1 MLRDSEHL
9 QLARTQGNPMSDYQ
23 KWVDVMPD
31 QTERRSVDL
40 TSGPMRVTLLFGG
53 FAIAIALLAVPL
65 LESDRS
71 TRFANNLTGPGIDFT
86 ATGTA
91 TNRQDSFVVRR
102 SVLQPTPQSTCIIH
116 SNGSRSGDC

>member
-1 MLRDSEHL
+1 
-9 QLARTQGNPMSDYQ
+9 MSDYQ

-31 QTERRSVDL
+31 QINQKPVDW
-40 TSGPMRVTLLFGG
+40 TSGPLRITLLFGG
-53 FAIAIALLAVPL
+53 FAIALALLAIPL
-65 LESDRS
+65 LESERS
-71 TRFANNLTGPGIDFT
+71 TRFVNNLTGPGIDYT

-91 TNRQDSFVVRR
+91 GVRRDSFVVRR